1 MFIQFPFI
9 EVPQELRRIVGDPT
23 PGTRAYRREGTFAEC
38 GQWYQTLGEHYK
50 GDVGLSPSGVSMFV
64 PVTRAAVHK
73 RIREGK
79 LTAFI
84 FYITREEKS
93 FLGVKRKAKLRP
105 YIFLSVIECQA
116 WAAEMKRKAGYVD
129 EPQETLMEQR
139 KRLRPVAREDEPRS
153 PQEAKEAEAFVE
165 SDPKDKGNR
174 KVVYHE
180 PLNRDEL
187 QSDVHF
193 LVAEALAT
201 LLPGKKGEEYRKRIE
216 KGLTWDKAEK
226 NWKWKE

>member
-1 MFIQFPFI
+1 
-9 EVPQELRRIVGDPT
+9 
-23 PGTRAYRREGTFAEC
+23 
-38 GQWYQTLGEHYK
+38 
-50 GDVGLSPSGVSMFV
+50 MFV

-93 FLGVKRKAKLRP
+93 FLGVKRKAKQRP
-105 YIFLSVIECQA
+105 YIFLSVTECKA

-129 EPQETLMEQR
+129 EPEETLMEQR
-139 KRLRPVAREDEPRS
+139 KRLRPVAHQDEP
-153 PQEAKEAEAFVE
+153 PTPKDAAEADAFVE
-165 SDPKDKGNR
+165 VDPRDKGNR
-174 KVVYHE
+174 KVAYRE

-193 LVAEALAT
+193 MVAEALAT
-201 LLPGKKGEEYRKRIE
+201 LLPGKKGEAYRKRIE
-216 KGLTWDKAEK
+216 KGLTWDKEQET
-226 NWKWKE
+226 WKWKE